1 MADLSIVTVG
11 YESAAKLPSFLH
23 AAERAAPGC
32 EYVVVDNASRDDTS
46 DAARRH
52 GAHQVIA
59 SGENVGFGRACNL
72 GAQLA
77 NGDWLL
83 FANPDI
89 SLEQIPSPRALA
101 AAAYGLGAGT
111 VSEPGAAHRPAIRAE
126 TSFAEDVLAQVLSR
140 FLPPAAS
147 RRLPQRRRPTHW
159 ASGAALLCR
168 KSEFLALGGFD
179 ARFFMYF
186 EDRDLGRRYR
196 AAGRRIDV
204 EPDLRATHGHGASSP
219 GVASWIREFWS
230 LVSWIEY
237 RGIWHGPQG
246 ALTAA
251 RTATRTLRPLRALGT
266 HLPLERTQRK
276 SESVATIL
284 RALAALDERLP
295 AELGFYPNARA
306 ALGEALARET
316 ARGAARP
323 ADRSSR

>member
-1 MADLSIVTVG
+1 MADLSIITVG
-11 YESAAKLPSFLH
+11 YESAAKLPGFLR

-32 EYVVVDNASRDDTS
+32 EYVVVDNASRDETS
-46 DAARRH
+46 GVARRH

-59 SGENVGFGRACNL
+59 SSGNVGFGRACNL

-77 NGDWLL
+77 NGEWLL

-89 SLEQIPSPRALA
+89 SLEQIPSSRALA
-101 AAAYGLGAGT
+101 AAGYGLGAGT
-111 VSEPGAAHRPAIRAE
+111 ISETGAPHHAAVRAE
-126 TSFAEDVLAQVLSR
+126 ASFAEDVLAQVLSR
-140 FLPPAAS
+140 FLPPVAS
-147 RRLPQRRRPTHW
+147 RHLPKRRRPTRW

-168 KSEFLALGGFD
+168 RSEFLALGGFD

-196 AAGRRIDV
+196 AAGRHIEV
-204 EPDLRATHGHGASSP
+204 EPELRAAHGHGASSP

-237 RGIWHGPQG
+237 RGIWHGPQA

-251 RTATRTLRPLRALGT
+251 RTATRTLRPLRAIGT

-284 RALAALDERLP
+284 CGLAALDERLP

-306 ALGEALARET
+306 ALHEALARDPAT
-316 ARGAARP
+316 RALRP
-323 ADRSSR
+323 ADRSGR